1 MLTASIYNSD
11 HTNHVTNLNPTMTG
25 AYSDNVAQMQAN
37 TDPGG
42 VGSESLAASLAGEIE
57 RLRFAIKRL
66 IGKAQWYIAPATDLE
81 AINANNFVTTP
92 RIADNAVTYAKLQ
105 DASATL
111 RILARR
117 TAGAGDYE
125 ENTLSQI
132 LDFIG
137 SAAQGDILT
146 RGAAAWARLAAGSAG
161 QLLQSQGAG
170 ADLIWA
176 ASPAD
181 RQEFNGSGT
190 WNKPAVGTVAFIQCW
205 GGGGSGGR
213 AGAGD
218 GGGGGAGGAYAE
230 RWMALSALGSSETV
244 TIGAGGAAQTV
255 DNTNGNVGG
264 NTTFGSVHVAAGGG
278 GAGSGT
284 AADNGGGGG
293 GGPGQNGGSSAAGA
307 SGGPGA
313 SPAGTIGGVNT
324 SSANNS
330 NPFGGAGGG
339 SGGATGSPGG
349 HGIWGGGGGGAGDDV
364 ASPGVGG
371 ISICG
376 GGGGGGGADSTAGAA
391 GGLGL
396 IYGGNGGAGA
406 IDAVNATAGT
416 APGGGGGGSET
427 GNSGAGAAGRI
438 VVTVI

>member
-1 MLTASIYNSD
+1 VLTASIYNSD
-11 HTNHVTNLNPTMTG
+11 HANHVTNLNPTMTG

-105 DASATL
+105 DASATQ
-111 RILARR
+111 RVLARR

-264 NTTFGSVHVAAGGG
+264 NTTFGSHLAAGGG